1 MRAHT
6 HMCVC
11 VSVYTYMF
19 AIHVQVRCSE
29 LEREREP
36 LVQELIAAIDGH
48 TRLHHAIRG
57 TDVMLEGVGMVVR
70 MVGGRFGG
78 EGMEEGEGDW
88 SIEAAWSRV

>member
-1 MRAHT
+1 
-6 HMCVC
+6 
-11 VSVYTYMF
+11 MF